1 VSRICSRFV
10 VITIWSVYH
19 SWLITG
25 FVTRWVSIVVLE
37 WLTLP
42 EHLRSSSVFSGV
54 CLVQSLVFCV
64 VFCRS
69 LFFLL
74 AVALSALLPFVVSS
88 YTFGI
93 FNLYLL
99 ISRQKQNITVSKHL
113 GK

>member
-1 VSRICSRFV
+1 MM
-10 VITIWSVYH
+10 
-19 SWLITG
+19 
-25 FVTRWVSIVVLE
+25 LE

-42 EHLRSSSVFSGV
+42 EHLRTSPVFSGV

-69 LFFLL
+69 LFFLV
-74 AVALSALLPFVVSS
+74 AVALSVLLPFVVSS

-99 ISRQKQNITVSKHL
+99 ISRKKQNITVNKNL